1 MVTDLIRDIG
11 DPQAGVPQIGLG
23 EFDPPA
29 VDILRKAV
37 AGDLPGNT
45 RGAIRRTTGTR
56 WASRLNKLYTVPDGN
71 ATRMTLHNVRC
82 GLVIFQH
89 LYNWNVT

>member
-11 DPQAGVPQIGLG
+11 DPQAGVPHIGLG

-37 AGDLPGNT
+37 AGDLPEPFAEIVVAHGDIGGGFVHGEIPADFFIDK
-45 RGAIRRTTGTR
+45 RQ
-56 WASRLNKLYTVPDGN
+56 DG
-71 ATRMTLHNVRC
+71 LE
-82 GLVIFQH
+82 L
-89 LYNWNVT
+89 